1 MLLSEI
7 DQYVIIMHFYS
18 LNFIVAT
25 KCDDCPVENMDIAKY
40 AVKEIT
46 DEFDDEQEWALQ
58 HIEDMEVKVQTN

>member
-1 MLLSEI
+1 M
-7 DQYVIIMHFYS
+7 QTFT
-18 LNFIVAT
+18 VAT
-25 KCDDCPVENMDIAKY
+25 KCGDCPVENMDIAKY

>member
-1 MLLSEI
+1 
-7 DQYVIIMHFYS
+7 
-18 LNFIVAT
+18 
-25 KCDDCPVENMDIAKY
+25 MDIAKY